1 MRSVCGIALDKIQ
14 NASNSP
20 YGNLGAIP
28 LCYGSIYGN
37 QEHQLAVSSAV
48 SETVEIVA
56 LGKGLKA
63 AVNFEFT
70 AEVQLKWQ
78 IAKRAPDLLQVYVKV
93 EKKLLDNG
101 WQTILNFLNLG
112 KEDYKFRVMSLHCKS
127 QS

>member
-14 NASNSP
+14 NASNSS

-28 LCYGSIYGN
+28 LCYGSFYGN

-56 LGKGLKA
+56 LDKGLKA

-70 AEVQLKWQ
+70 AEVQLKRQ

-93 EKKLLDNG
+93 ETKLLDNG

-112 KEDYKFRVMSLHCKS
+112 KEDYKFRIMSLHCKS